1 MIIRVRLFAGIRER
15 AGRDSVEL
23 ELGSGATTD
32 DVLDALADLIAD
44 SPCVVAV
51 NRQYTGPAQAINP
64 GDEVAIVPPVSGGS
78 GAWVHVG
85 PEPIDPAALAQNV
98 GDPGAGAIVTFLGV
112 TRDVDSL
119 DYEAYGEMA
128 KERIT
133 AICAAAQSAHGLHA
147 VACAHRVGNVPLGE
161 ASVGIAVS
169 SAHRDAAFA
178 GARHVI
184 DRIKEE
190 VPIWKV
196 EIDGAD
202 RRRVEGTLPN
212 FDD

>member
-15 AGRDSVEL
+15 AGTDEVEL
-23 ELGSGATTD
+23 DLAEGATTG
-32 DVLDALADLIAD
+32 DVIDALSDVIAGH
-44 SPCVVAV
+44 PCVVAV
-51 NRQYTGPAQAINP
+51 NRAYTGPDQPIRA

-78 GAWVHVG
+78 GPWVRVG
-85 PEPIDPAALAQNV
+85 PEPIDLAVLSKQA

-112 TRDVDSL
+112 TREVDSL

-128 KERIT
+128 VERIT
-133 AICAAAQSAHGLHA
+133 AICDAAMSGHGLLA
-147 VACAHRVGNVPLGE
+147 VACAHRFGKVPLGE

-178 GARHVI
+178 GAREVI
-184 DRIKEE
+184 DRIKDE

-202 RRRVEGTLPN
+202 HRRVEGTLPTA
-212 FDD
+212 DA